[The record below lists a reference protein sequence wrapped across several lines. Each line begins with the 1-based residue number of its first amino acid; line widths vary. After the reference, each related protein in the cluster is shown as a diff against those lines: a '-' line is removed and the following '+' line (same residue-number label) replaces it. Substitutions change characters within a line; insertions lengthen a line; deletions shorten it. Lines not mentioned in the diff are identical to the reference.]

1 MKMAS
6 KQNKKKLA
14 LAIIK
19 KIPLICQLESIEVV
33 LSLED
38 NIPAD
43 VVRTENCVK
52 LGKDN

>member
-1 MKMAS
+1 M
-6 KQNKKKLA
+6 
-14 LAIIK
+14 
-19 KIPLICQLESIEVV
+19 ICQLEFIEVV
-33 LSLED
+33 LILDD